1 MTFVGGLRSDLGPAG
16 VLTGADAAPYLTGQR
31 GLFTGEALA
40 VVRPASVD
48 ETVLVVRAC
57 ASAGVAIVPQG
68 GNTGMSGGAVPA
80 VADGS
85 WAAAALSRSRGE
97 GWVPGDG
104 GADGRHRPVAS
115 DHSPGDDI
123 GAVEEP
129 SIVLSMSRMNRIV
142 SVDPDRWTITAEAG
156 ATIDAVQQAAA
167 AVNRLF
173 APDWGARGTATVGG
187 AIATDAGG
195 NNVVRY
201 GNMRD
206 NVLGLEAV
214 LADGR
219 VWDGLR
225 ALRKDSSGYDLK
237 HLFIGAEGTLGVVTR
252 AVLRLHPAAPHT
264 QSALAAI
271 TGLDRL
277 TPLLELAMAR
287 CGGDVTAF
295 ELVPKVGLERVCERL
310 DLTRPLA
317 TGEEFCVLVRLASAE
332 PVTERLGAFLAEASE
347 RGWIT
352 EAAVAVTDEQE
363 ARLWAIRDELSPMFL
378 WSQHEHGI
386 KLDTAVPIDLFG
398 AYHDEVRRLAAELAP
413 DTLTYGFGHVG
424 DGNIHLYVLPTSEE
438 HTTPF
443 LAVRNELR
451 ERIDE
456 VTFAYGGTL
465 SAEHGIGQ
473 LLRSRIQPQK
483 PEIEWELMRAVKN
496 ALDPQGLMN
505 PHKTL
510 PPRLSTTRS
519 SG

>member
-1 MTFVGGLRSDLGPAG
+1 MTFVAGLRSDLGEAG
-16 VLTGADAAPYLTGQR
+16 VLTGPDAAPYRTGQR

-40 VVRPASVD
+40 VVRPASVE
-48 ETVLVVRAC
+48 ETALVVQAC
-57 ASAGVAIVPQG
+57 KSDGVAIVPQG

-80 VADGS
+80 GTE
-85 WAAAALSRSRGE
+85 R
-97 GWVPGDG
+97 
-104 GADGRHRPVAS
+104 
-115 DHSPGDDI
+115 
-123 GAVEEP
+123 P

-219 VWDGLR
+219 VWNGLR

-237 HLFIGAEGTLGVVTR
+237 QLFIGAEGTLGVVTR
-252 AVLRLHPAAPHT
+252 AVLRLNPATPQT

-277 TPLLELAMAR
+277 TPLLELATAR
-287 CGGDVTAF
+287 CGGDLTAF
-295 ELVPKVGLERVCERL
+295 ELIPAVGVERVCEKFG
-310 DLTRPLA
+310 LTRPLE
-317 TGEEFCVLVRLASAE
+317 TSEEFCVLVRLASAE
-332 PVTERLGAFLAEASE
+332 PVSDRLGAFLAEASQ

-352 EAAVAVTDEQE
+352 DAAVAVTDEQE

-378 WSQHEHGI
+378 WSQHEHGV

-398 AYHDEVRRLAAELAP
+398 AYHDEVRSLAADLAP
-413 DTLTYGFGHVG
+413 GALTYGFGHVG
-424 DGNIHLYVLPTSEE
+424 DGNIHLYVLPTSDDQVA
-438 HTTPF
+438 PF
-443 LAVRNELR
+443 LAVREQLQ

-456 VTFAYGGTL
+456 ATFAFGGTL

-473 LLRSRIQPQK
+473 LLRDRIRPQK
-483 PEIEWELMRAVKN
+483 PEIEWDLMRAIKN
-496 ALDPQGLMN
+496 ALDPQGIMN

-510 PPRLSTTRS
+510 PPA
-519 SG
+519 

>member
-1 MTFVGGLRSDLGPAG
+1 MAFVDGLRSDLGPAG
-16 VLTGADAAPYLTGQR
+16 VLTGPDAVPYLTGQR

-48 ETVLVVRAC
+48 ETALVVRAC
-57 ASAGVAIVPQG
+57 ASAGVAVVPQG

-80 VADGS
+80 
-85 WAAAALSRSRGE
+85 RSDERTS
-97 GWVPGDG
+97 V
-104 GADGRHRPVAS
+104 
-115 DHSPGDDI
+115 
-123 GAVEEP
+123 
-129 SIVLSMSRMNRIV
+129 VLSMGRMNRIV

-156 ATIDAVQQAAA
+156 ATIDAVQRAAA
-167 AVNRLF
+167 SAGRLF

-237 HLFIGAEGTLGVVTR
+237 HLFIGAEGTLGVVTA
-252 AVLRLHPAAPHT
+252 AVLRLHPATPHS

-277 TPLLELAMAR
+277 SPLLELASAR
-287 CGGDVTAF
+287 CAGDVTAF
-295 ELVPKVGLERVCERL
+295 ELVPEVGLARVCEKL
-310 DLTRPLA
+310 GLARPLV
-317 TGEEFCVLVRLASAE
+317 TCEEFCVLVRLASTE
-332 PVTERLGAFLAEASE
+332 PVTERLGAFLAEASQQ
-347 RGWIT
+347 GWIT
-352 EAAVAVTDEQE
+352 GAAVAVTDEQE
-363 ARLWAIRDELSPMFL
+363 ARLWTIRDELSPMFL
-378 WSQHEHGI
+378 WSQHEYGV
-386 KLDTAVPIDLFG
+386 KLDTAVPIDRFG
-398 AYHDEVRRLAAELAP
+398 AYHDEVRRIAAGLAP
-413 DTLTYGFGHVG
+413 DALSYGFGHVG
-424 DGNIHLYVLPTSEE
+424 DGNLHMYVLPVRDDQVE
-438 HTTPF
+438 PF

-456 VTFAYGGTL
+456 ATFAFGGTIT
-465 SAEHGIGQ
+465 AEHGIGQ
-473 LLRSRIQPQK
+473 LLRERIRPQK
-483 PEIEWELMRAVKN
+483 PAVEWDLMRAIKV
-496 ALDPQGLMN
+496 ALDPQGIMN

-510 PPRLSTTRS
+510 PTGR
-519 SG
+519 